1 MFNIIIRGV
10 SLQYPGCHHDAVHD
24 VTFDIRPGQLVLVV
38 GVNGSGKSSMLKL
51 LARLFDP
58 SKGKI
63 FIDDK
68 PLTSYDTDKLRAA
81 MSFLSQAPVIYPVSV
96 RENIS
101 LGLLSRRDV
110 SDKDVE
116 EAARRGGC
124 SQWISKLDNRY
135 DTQLQPSFDINGGWS
150 EGMYGILSEGLK
162 HELARNTAK
171 KVSISGGR
179 KQVTPGA
186 VLTD

>member
-1 MFNIIIRGV
+1 VIRGV
-10 SLQYPGCHHDAVHD
+10 SLRYPGCHHDAVHE
-24 VTFDIRPGQLVLVV
+24 VSFEIQPGQLVLVV

-58 SKGKI
+58 TNGQI

-68 PLTSYDTDKLRAA
+68 PLTSYDADKLRAA
-81 MSFLSQAPVIYPVSV
+81 MSFLPQAPVVFPMSV

-101 LGLLSRRDV
+101 LGLLSKRNV

-124 SQWISKLDNRY
+124 SQWISRLSNLY

-150 EGMYGILSEGLK
+150 EGIYGILSAGLK
-162 HELARNTAK
+162 DELARNTVTK
-171 KVSISGGR
+171 ISISGER
-179 KQVTPGA
+179 ER
-186 VLTD
+186 